1 MALSITISPALLQS
15 GQQRSSKLQFHVRC
29 DNLGNSGLC
38 LRHSGCAFGT
48 ANLFLK
54 IPARGKHAREMRK
67 PNLSQTNL
75 SQTSMHVNTV
85 TQKTKTQK
93 QGRAMAVWSN
103 NDRASK
109 SKLSEWYRNTR
120 VFRYHTKP
128 GWYGNTRVFRYHLR
142 KIQKHVVKPKKT
154 NVVPEHA
161 RVPVPPRTWKWYAVP
176 DQA

>member
-1 MALSITISPALLQS
+1 M
-15 GQQRSSKLQFHVRC
+15 QFHLRC

-54 IPARGKHAREMRK
+54 IPARGKHAREIRK

-128 GWYGNTRVFRYHLR
+128 GRYRNTRVFRYHTKPGWYGNTRVFRYHLR